1 MITRVHGHLKEPL
14 ILGVLPSVVKVLG
27 EVVDELAEAV
37 EPRDFEFDVAEGRGH
52 VALRGFRP
60 WKLLDEYLGDDA
72 EGQ

>member
-1 MITRVHGHLKEPL
+1 MITWVHGHLEEPL
-14 ILGVLPSVVKVLG
+14 ILGVLPSVVNVLG

-37 EPRDFEFDVAEGRGH
+37 EPRDFEFDVAEGRI
-52 VALRGFRP
+52 ALRGFRP

>member
-1 MITRVHGHLKEPL
+1 MVN
-14 ILGVLPSVVKVLG
+14 VLG

-37 EPRDFEFDVAEGRGH
+37 EPRDFEVDVAEGRI
-52 VALRGFRP
+52 ALRGFLP